1 MREGGFGGGTKREDY
16 GTVRY
21 LSGWRLNERLRW
33 QRETRFGG
41 RLDEAT
47 VGEEG
52 KETDRERAV
61 FIAEERGGTG
71 EPRGDCRAAAVGR
84 LGGGGMF
91 FPATHRTALSAG
103 VGRWMRG
110 ARRTQWKSG
119 RSALR
124 WRAIPLWAPREIAHV
139 LSTIDVCIK
148 NRGSG
153 LCLSVILLGGWDRR
167 DQDALARHPPPRQKD
182 DSPAAPACS
191 ANLRYLHT
199 R

>member
-1 MREGGFGGGTKREDY
+1 
-16 GTVRY
+16 
-21 LSGWRLNERLRW
+21 
-33 QRETRFGG
+33 
-41 RLDEAT
+41 
-47 VGEEG
+47 
-52 KETDRERAV
+52 
-61 FIAEERGGTG
+61 
-71 EPRGDCRAAAVGR
+71 
-84 LGGGGMF
+84 MF

-167 DQDALARHPPPRQKD
+167 DQDALARHPSPPDKKTTLRPRLHAAQTSGIYTPDKRCGWRRSIAAATRGVCRYVCLQRPGQGERVHSERKEEKRRAKTKKKRREEETTGKRNGKRNKKNKKTS
-182 DSPAAPACS
+182 SPSRAS
-191 ANLRYLHT
+191 SSGK
-199 R
+199 